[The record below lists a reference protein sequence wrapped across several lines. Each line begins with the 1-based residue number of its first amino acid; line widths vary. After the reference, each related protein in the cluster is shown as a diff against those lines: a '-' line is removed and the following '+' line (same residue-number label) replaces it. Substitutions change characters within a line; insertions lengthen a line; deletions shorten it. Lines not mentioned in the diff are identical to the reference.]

1 MSFPDPGTPDLN
13 STEGSSWPT
22 YSPAGLSNMS
32 VHSEVRLS
40 HNGLWKAIAEETAPE
55 GALLAALPAS
65 RDPANAKA
73 TETPMATSADRF
85 NRLSFRPS
93 AGPGVA
99 REPAWVG
106 HVDRGGRRP
115 APSE

>member
-1 MSFPDPGTPDLN
+1 MSLPDPGTPDLN
-13 STEGSSWPT
+13 SAEGSSWPT

-40 HNGLWKAIAEETAPE
+40 HNGLWNAIAADTPLGA
-55 GALLAALPAS
+55 ALLAVLPAS
-65 RDPANAKA
+65 RDHAKA

-93 AGPGVA
+93 TGPGGGPG
-99 REPAWVG
+99 PAWVG
-106 HVDRGGRRP
+106 HVDRDGRRP
-115 APSE
+115 ARSE